1 MRGHGRTVSFFR
13 TSQASLYFRPCPT
26 RRGRPACPLAPTLV
40 HEHIGA
46 VLLGDETVAI
56 LGRTTLRCQ
65 LPRRRRRWP
74 DSEERF
80 GRRASVAK
88 QFRISPWAPPI
99 RAPRKTRRPRGPTS
113 AYVRAQL
120 TSRWRW
126 SQARTGLRTPKSN
139 GRSRG
144 PNADFWPMSRSPYVR
159 TLKAGTSFEEGR
171 RMGLSAD
178 AHSIFRRAVDPRR
191 VFCAGCA
198 HSEFIHSDDGS
209 RRCLYSECKCSAW
222 RGPGERDDPITT
234 ILPAEVDDG
243 GVDIAE
249 GIDAPG
255 KLVVKKIQAVEGI
268 T

>member
-1 MRGHGRTVSFFR
+1 
-13 TSQASLYFRPCPT
+13 
-26 RRGRPACPLAPTLV
+26 
-40 HEHIGA
+40 
-46 VLLGDETVAI
+46 
-56 LGRTTLRCQ
+56 
-65 LPRRRRRWP
+65 
-74 DSEERF
+74 
-80 GRRASVAK
+80 
-88 QFRISPWAPPI
+88 
-99 RAPRKTRRPRGPTS
+99 
-113 AYVRAQL
+113 
-120 TSRWRW
+120 
-126 SQARTGLRTPKSN
+126 
-139 GRSRG
+139 
-144 PNADFWPMSRSPYVR
+144 MSRSPYVR

-178 AHSIFRRAVDPRR
+178 AHSIFRHAVDPRR

-255 KLVVKKIQAVEGI
+255 KLVVKKDPGGRGDHLNPDLPRGATLTAARSGRTAALTPDPKRLSYGI
-268 T
+268 SWLRG

>member
-1 MRGHGRTVSFFR
+1 MGSRVARQCSENRCLTRWTVWIPHRG
-13 TSQASLYFRPCPT
+13 
-26 RRGRPACPLAPTLV
+26 RRGGTGQANSKNDLV
-40 HEHIGA
+40 TG
-46 VLLGDETVAI
+46 
-56 LGRTTLRCQ
+56 
-65 LPRRRRRWP
+65 
-74 DSEERF
+74 
-80 GRRASVAK
+80 
-88 QFRISPWAPPI
+88 PI
-99 RAPRKTRRPRGPTS
+99 RGSCA
-113 AYVRAQL
+113 L
-120 TSRWRW
+120 H
-126 SQARTGLRTPKSN
+126 
-139 GRSRG
+139 
-144 PNADFWPMSRSPYVR
+144 
-159 TLKAGTSFEEGR
+159 
-171 RMGLSAD
+171 D
-178 AHSIFRRAVDPRR
+178 AHSIFRHAVDQRR

>member
-1 MRGHGRTVSFFR
+1 
-13 TSQASLYFRPCPT
+13 
-26 RRGRPACPLAPTLV
+26 
-40 HEHIGA
+40 
-46 VLLGDETVAI
+46 
-56 LGRTTLRCQ
+56 
-65 LPRRRRRWP
+65 
-74 DSEERF
+74 
-80 GRRASVAK
+80 
-88 QFRISPWAPPI
+88 
-99 RAPRKTRRPRGPTS
+99 
-113 AYVRAQL
+113 
-120 TSRWRW
+120 
-126 SQARTGLRTPKSN
+126 
-139 GRSRG
+139 
-144 PNADFWPMSRSPYVR
+144 MSRSPDIR

-178 AHSIFRRAVDPRR
+178 AHSIFRHAVDPRR

-268 T
+268 TWALTCPAVRL